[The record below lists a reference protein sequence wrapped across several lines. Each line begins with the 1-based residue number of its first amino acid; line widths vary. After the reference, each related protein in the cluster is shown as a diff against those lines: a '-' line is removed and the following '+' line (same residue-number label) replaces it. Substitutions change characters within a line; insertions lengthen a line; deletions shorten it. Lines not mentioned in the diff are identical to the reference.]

1 MIKNENGRSMVEML
15 GVLAIIGVLSVG
27 GIAGYSK
34 AMYRFKM
41 NKTIDIF
48 NRVLND
54 FAEFTS
60 HRLDNGELNMFK
72 WWDVDEEHGLAD
84 YLDSLKDICTDRE
97 YEDFNGNT
105 GDSCPLPIGEISVD
119 FGTFDH
125 IEYGT
130 MGNFFGEFM
139 VTFTGSD
146 KVQACVDFASY
157 DWVHVVPQEWFTT
170 YNDNGEIPMGGYVSI
185 NSLGINSTA
194 LLNLNPN
201 HPWYDYKPSYTL
213 SDVARACGECKDSD
227 FCLVNIVFYNEI

>member
-1 MIKNENGRSMVEML
+1 MIKNENGRSMIEML

-60 HRLDNGELNMFK
+60 HRLDEGELDMFK

-97 YEDFNGNT
+97 YEDFNGEK
-105 GDSCPLPIGEISVD
+105 GFSCPLPIGEIWAD
-119 FGTFDH
+119 FRTYDH
-125 IEYGT
+125 IESGT
-130 MGNFFGEFM
+130 MGNFYGEFAIQ
-139 VTFTGSD
+139 FDGENQ
-146 KVQACVDFASY
+146 KQACVDFASY
-157 DWVHVVPQEWFTT
+157 DWVHVVPQEWLIPNNNDSSGISICWENDCSQI
-170 YNDNGEIPMGGYVSI
+170 YNPYEGKN
-185 NSLGINSTA
+185 
-194 LLNLNPN
+194 
-201 HPWYDYKPSYTL
+201 SYTL
-213 SDVARACGECKDSD
+213 SEIADACGKCEQGER
-227 FCLVNIVFYNEI
+227 CLFYIHFYGEI

>member
-1 MIKNENGRSMVEML
+1 MIKNEKGRSMVEML

-60 HRLDNGELNMFK
+60 HRLDEGELNMFQ
-72 WWDVDEEHGLAD
+72 WWGVDEEHGLAD

-97 YEDFNGNT
+97 YEDVL
-105 GDSCPLPIGEISVD
+105 GDIGYSCPLPIGEISVD
-119 FGTFDH
+119 FSTYDH
-125 IEYGT
+125 TEFGT
-130 MGNFFGEFM
+130 MGNFNGEFM
-139 VTFTGSD
+139 VAFTGSN
-146 KVQACVDFASY
+146 KVQACVDFLSH

-170 YNDNGEIPMGGYVSI
+170 YNDNNGEIPMGGRV
-185 NSLGINSTA
+185 GTNSTA

-201 HPWYDYKPSYTL
+201 HPSYDYKPSYTL
-213 SDVARACGECKDSD
+213 SDVARACGECKDLDSCSV
-227 FCLVNIVFYNEI
+227 FIVFYNEI